1 MKERLVLK
9 DFLSLQKGDIISLY
23 TMSDKITISV
33 LNRTIDVPFYGNQ
46 LGRWGKENPM
56 PKSIRNASVQD
67 SLPNVHFIWVKE
79 KVAPFT
85 ALEFKMP
92 NCPKDLTKH
101 LRSLYSGAEWQNM
114 CIQKIIDDLES
125 QGVI

>member
-9 DFLSLQKGDIISLY
+9 DFLTLQKGDVISLY
-23 TMSDKITISV
+23 TGSNNILIEV
-33 LNRTIDVPFYGNQ
+33 INRTIDVPFYGNEK
-46 LGRWGKENPM
+46 GRWGKENPM

-92 NCPKDLTKH
+92 HCPKDLTKH
-101 LRSLYSGAEWQNM
+101 LTTLYSGAEWQKI